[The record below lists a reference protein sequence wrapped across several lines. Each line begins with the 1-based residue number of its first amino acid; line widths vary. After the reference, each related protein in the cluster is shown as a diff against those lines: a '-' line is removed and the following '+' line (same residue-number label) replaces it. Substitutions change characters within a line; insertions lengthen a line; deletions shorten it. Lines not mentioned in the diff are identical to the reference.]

1 MLIFAFPYLWTFKE
15 LRSPCFQEMKDTLD
29 ADEKRKY
36 VYNTGWPESFKTI
49 KLLAWL
55 VLSSKKKLKD
65 NQTDYLY

>member
-1 MLIFAFPYLWTFKE
+1 
-15 LRSPCFQEMKDTLD
+15 MKDTLD

-55 VLSSKKKLKD
+55 VLSSKKLKD